1 MHGVLTG
8 DITDSRSVP
17 TEEWIPVLKEVLK
30 LYGREEKDWEIYRGD
45 SFQLMI
51 VPENA
56 LLAAYHIKA
65 CMKQFAKLDV
75 RTAIGIGRVAHR
87 ATKVTQSNGDALVRS
102 GEAFET
108 LKKQRLQINSE
119 MLINDEAINLM
130 LSLGNLTFDNW
141 SVTVAEVVQ
150 QSLRNPSY
158 NQKELAE
165 VMGKSQSSISEALN
179 RGAFEELHKLNNYYQ
194 KELKKIC

>member
-30 LYGREEKDWEIYRGD
+30 LYGREGKDWEIYRGD

-108 LKKQRLQINSE
+108 LKKQHPDAYFYKSDTDMIVFSKAP
-119 MLINDEAINLM
+119 I
-130 LSLGNLTFDNW
+130 
-141 SVTVAEVVQ
+141 EV
-150 QSLRNPSY
+150 
-158 NQKELAE
+158 QKETVSKMAQKFEKL
-165 VMGKSQSSISEALN
+165 MPLIH
-179 RGAFEELHKLNNYYQ
+179 RGSCMSN
-194 KELKKIC
+194 